1 MPKRSKSSSRWLQ
14 EHARDPYVKRARQE
28 GWRSR
33 AVFKL
38 QQIQRTER
46 LIRPGMIIV
55 DLGAA
60 PGGWSQFA
68 ARTLAGRGEV
78 FALDLLPM
86 DAVTGV
92 SIITGDFRE
101 QAVLDQLRAA
111 LGDRP
116 VDLVM
121 SDMAPNLS
129 GIDVVD
135 QPRAM
140 HLAELALEFSAEVLK
155 PGGHLFLK
163 LFQGSGFQELVRD
176 IRRRFETVKL
186 RKPEAS
192 RARSAEVY
200 LLARGKKM
208 V

>member
-38 QQIQRTER
+38 EQIQRVER

-68 ARTLAGRGEV
+68 ARSLAGRGEI
-78 FALDLLPM
+78 FALDILPM

-92 SIITGDFRE
+92 RSITGDFRE

-111 LGDRP
+111 LGCRP

-155 PGGHLFLK
+155 PGGDLLLK
-163 LFQGSGFQELVRD
+163 LFQGSGFQELVRE
-176 IRRRFETVKL
+176 IRRQFETVKL

-200 LLARGKKM
+200 LLARAKKM